1 LKKQILIIF
10 GRVALVI
17 LLIAENVVLLVQEGS
32 REAQGYEETRGS
44 LVNMVIGVTWD
55 PMDSLVP

>member
-1 LKKQILIIF
+1 MKKQILIIF